1 MAAWAQREKASD
13 NIYLRDKQWVITTIN
28 KEQIPYNL
36 FIAFNLGPINIY
48 HLYSYTS
55 LKTINNNHINP
66 IKLSKNKL
74 VIIIIH
80 ENKLIFNM

>member
-1 MAAWAQREKASD
+1 M
-13 NIYLRDKQWVITTIN
+13 ITTIN

-36 FIAFNLGPINIY
+36 FKAFNLEPINIY

-55 LKTINNNHINP
+55 LQIINNNHINP
-66 IKLSKNKL
+66 IKLFKNKL